1 MRFRVPTAKLTEYLL
16 NPRHPEGG
24 SKARFFLGL
33 GFSPEA
39 PEDLAEAL
47 LRHAE
52 GAEEVDRRPGLRG
65 EGVVLILR
73 GLLRGPR
80 KEAWVQSVWYL
91 EEGAEAFRLVTA
103 YPWRER

>member
-1 MRFRVPTAKLTEYLL
+1 VRFRVPTAKLTEYLL

-39 PEDLAEAL
+39 PEDLAEAV

-52 GAEEVDRRPGLRG
+52 GRRRWTGGL
-65 EGVVLILR
+65 
-73 GLLRGPR
+73 
-80 KEAWVQSVWYL
+80 
-91 EEGAEAFRLVTA
+91 AFA
-103 YPWRER
+103 GKGWF

>member
-52 GAEEVDRRPGLRG
+52 GAEEVDRRPGFRG

-80 KEAWVQSVWYL
+80 RKPGCRASGTL
-91 EEGAEAFRLVTA
+91 R
-103 YPWRER
+103 RERKPSGW